1 MKNLFVLFVAILFFS
16 SCSKEYRFK
25 EFKLRTFNNAG
36 VAGSVFFKETKDE
49 NVTLVRLEAK
59 GLRTDTLYH
68 THLHT
73 GVPGALTGTLIY
85 FLNMR
90 TATGEI
96 IREEKWAQNYDDAL
110 KSNICFTMHE
120 PDFFS
125 NDSIGYVLAGET
137 GGNAK

>member
-1 MKNLFVLFVAILFFS
+1 MA
-16 SCSKEYRFK
+16 SCSKEERFK
-25 EFKLRTFNNAG
+25 EYKLRSFNNAG
-36 VAGSVFFKETKDE
+36 VTGSVFFKETKDD
-49 NVTLVRLEAK
+49 NITLVRIEAQ
-59 GLRTDTLYH
+59 GLRKDTLYH

-90 TATGEI
+90 TTTGSI
-96 IREEKWAQNYDDAL
+96 VREEKWTQNYDDAL
-110 KSNICFTMHE
+110 KSNTCVTMHQ

-137 GGNAK
+137 GGDGR